1 MLFNKVSKD
10 YDCVVDEAL
19 DYTPLKR
26 INCKI

>member
-1 MLFNKVSKD
+1 VSKD
-10 YDCVVDEAL
+10 YDRVVDEAL